1 MESHLYVISLNHS
14 KSSPKRLTTE
24 DFSHNSIYFSP
35 KFNYFIDLQSNITI
49 PPFGFVQKLI
59 QNPSIPLPD
68 VEQLLLILGNSFH
81 PDEESDQIDS
91 VPGISPPQLFEYQLK
106 SGDTIYGVMFKPE
119 LMESGERY
127 PVLLEIY
134 GGPEVQLV
142 NKSFKSIKKLFVNL
156 NNNFFFVSDVR
167 HCRRHLLA
175 SEGYIVIAFDSRGSK
190 HRGVKFES
198 HIHQRMGQIEIADQV
213 EALEWL
219 ALNTDFI
226 DMNRVAVH
234 GWSYGGYLSLMALAQ
249 RPDIFKCA
257 IAGAPVT
264 DWTLYDTGYTERYM
278 KTPEENVEGYRL
290 GNVLTHINSFPNE

>member
-1 MESHLYVISLNHS
+1 MLYFIALKESPLESHLYVISLNHS

-35 KFNYFIDLQSNITI
+35 KFNYFIDVQSNITI

-68 VEQLLLILGNSFH
+68 VEQLSLILGNSLH

-156 NNNFFFVSDVR
+156 SNNFFFFFFR
-167 HCRRHLLA
+167 FRR
-175 SEGYIVIAFDSRGSK
+175 K
-190 HRGVKFES
+190 
-198 HIHQRMGQIEIADQV
+198 
-213 EALEWL
+213 
-219 ALNTDFI
+219 
-226 DMNRVAVH
+226 
-234 GWSYGGYLSLMALAQ
+234 
-249 RPDIFKCA
+249 
-257 IAGAPVT
+257 
-264 DWTLYDTGYTERYM
+264 TL
-278 KTPEENVEGYRL
+278 
-290 GNVLTHINSFPNE
+290 